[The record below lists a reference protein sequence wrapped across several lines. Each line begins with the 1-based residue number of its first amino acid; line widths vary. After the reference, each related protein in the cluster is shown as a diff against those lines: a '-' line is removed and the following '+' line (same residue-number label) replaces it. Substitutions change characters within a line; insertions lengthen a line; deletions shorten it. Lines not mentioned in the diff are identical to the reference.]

1 MKARFIAISQRL
13 DENISYAEVRQGL
26 DKQWGALF
34 GVGRLL
40 EGFLPLPLSYEVD
53 FEVYRQGLGLAL
65 AGVILSGGNDLGA
78 FASPASIELSRLR
91 DAYEARI
98 IEACLH
104 HKIPLLGICRGAQM
118 LAWYFGSE
126 IEACGGHV
134 GTHRLCFA
142 KNLAQLL
149 GEAGSLDSGGVD
161 CLGEGAR
168 MDPAALDFGS
178 SQPSPMHGDF
188 APASQGALRSTK
200 ESSPVLGAL
209 SNHTFNP
216 QTISC
221 TAADLDPMDFKTPP
235 FGNGLSPADTSHR
248 LPNSRVHNPKE
259 SSPLASS
266 PLFDDPVATNHSHS
280 SFSDTAASTAGY
292 EDSKP
297 GLFISDCALD
307 SSNLAV
313 PSSINDAA
321 PLNPACN
328 PLLPTP
334 SRAYEAASLDPA
346 LAIKSRVNC
355 EGFSPKSDG
364 FIDDYRASSNPES
377 SSVFLDTGRLYNGG
391 RALESS
397 LDERM
402 DPCLDSY
409 LASPRLDGLDSY
421 GRSKPYI
428 VNSFHNYCLARLAA
442 PLVPLT
448 WAEDGRIEAFCHRD
462 APLFGIL
469 WHIERPEGL
478 EFNPIT
484 RAWLRGFTPF
494 RIMGV

>member
-13 DENISYAEVRQGL
+13 DENPSYAEVRQGL

-53 FEVYRQGLGLAL
+53 FEVYRLGLGPAL
-65 AGVILSGGNDLGA
+65 GGVILSGGNDLGA
-78 FASPASIELSRLR
+78 FARPASLELSRLR

-98 IEACLH
+98 IEACLR

-118 LAWYFGSE
+118 LAWHFGSE

-134 GTHRLCFA
+134 GAHKLCFDE
-142 KNLAQLL
+142 NLAQLL
-149 GEAGSLDSGGVD
+149 GEAAGSLDSGSAD

-168 MDPAALDFGS
+168 ILDFRS
-178 SQPSPMHGDF
+178 LRPSPKRGDF
-188 APASQGALRSTK
+188 APSSQDTSPSTR
-200 ESSPVLGAL
+200 ESSPAL
-209 SNHTFNP
+209 SALSSRAFNP
-216 QTISC
+216 QAPSC

-235 FGNGLSPADTSHR
+235 FVSRLSTADTSHR
-248 LPNSRVHNPKE
+248 LPNSRIHSPKE
-259 SSPLASS
+259 SNPLAFHDFVTSS
-266 PLFDDPVATNHSHS
+266 PSHS
-280 SFSDTAASTAGY
+280 SSSDTTAGY

-297 GLFISDCALD
+297 GFFISDCALD

-321 PLNPACN
+321 PLSLACD
-328 PLLPTP
+328 LPTN
-334 SRAYEAASLDPA
+334 SHKNKAASLDSCRASPSLYA
-346 LAIKSRVNC
+346 SF
-355 EGFSPKSDG
+355 EGLSSSPSG
-364 FIDDYRASSNPES
+364 YIDDCRAYSSPRS
-377 SSVFLDTGRLYNGG
+377 SSAACDARCLYAGDE
-391 RALESS
+391 ALESS
-397 LDERM
+397 LDEK
-402 DPCLDSY
+402 LDS
-409 LASPRLDGLDSY
+409 SLDGLHSSDGSKSY
-421 GRSKPYI
+421 V

-442 PLVPLT
+442 PLVPLA

-462 APLFGIL
+462 APFFGIL

-484 RAWLRGFTPF
+484 RAWLRGFRP
-494 RIMGV
+494 